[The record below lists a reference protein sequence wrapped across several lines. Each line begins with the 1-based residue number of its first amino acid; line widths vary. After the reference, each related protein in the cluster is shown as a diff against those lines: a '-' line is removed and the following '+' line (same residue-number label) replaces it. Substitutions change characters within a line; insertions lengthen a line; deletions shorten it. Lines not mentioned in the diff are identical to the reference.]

1 MSENNKKVPASTELE
16 YKVLKFN
23 AKEQA
28 LELIKKDG
36 QKSVLNTVIEYHRN
50 EEFNRRVN
58 IIKNVIVKYNTLK
71 AEVDKIK
78 PDVEGTYTSA
88 GVFSGMVYSK
98 QKYEEKTNKIK
109 EINRIVEAMELFEKN
124 NDFSGLDKFEK

>member
-58 IIKNVIVKYNTLK
+58 IIKNVIVRYNTLK

-78 PDVEGTYTSA
+78 PDVAGTYTAA
-88 GVFSGMVYSK
+88 GVFSGKVYSE
-98 QKYEEKTNKIK
+98 QKYEEKTKKIK
-109 EINRIVEAMELFEKN
+109 EINRIVDAMELFEKN
-124 NDFSGLDKFEK
+124 NDFSKLDEFEK